1 MYGRVGVTPIDLARA
16 SGPPAI
22 AMARSND
29 LRLLT
34 FLTNASMSKIA
45 NASKGRAKVSE
56 MDSLK
61 ARLVH
66 ARNLLGITQEELAKR
81 AGVAASTIAN
91 LETGSRLVPR
101 ALLEIASALGVS
113 PGWLKDGTGE
123 MKPGAYVLSVDP
135 GQFSL
140 TGKPLAHLV
149 TLDKRTVSQK
159 VTREQIV
166 AGESGKLYSFA
177 LDDDALAPDHPRG
190 REFVFDADKQPAPGA
205 VVLVLDQH
213 QQLHAREFR
222 QGSSPDQWQAAAVNR
237 AYSSFDGASVK
248 LLATASYLKL
258 P

>member
-1 MYGRVGVTPIDLARA
+1 
-16 SGPPAI
+16 
-22 AMARSND
+22 
-29 LRLLT
+29 
-34 FLTNASMSKIA
+34 
-45 NASKGRAKVSE
+45 

-66 ARNLLGITQEELAKR
+66 ARSLLGLTQEELARK

-101 ALLEIASALGVS
+101 ALLEIAAALNVSAL
-113 PGWLKDGTGE
+113 WLKDGVGE
-123 MKPGAYVLSVDP
+123 MRPKAYELSVEP
-135 GQFSL
+135 GQISL

-159 VTREQIV
+159 ATREQIV
-166 AGESGKLYSFA
+166 AGDVGKLYSFA

-190 REFVFDADKQPAPGA
+190 REFVFDADKQPVPGA
-205 VVLVLDQH
+205 VVLVLDEH

-222 QGSSPDQWQAAAVNR
+222 QGQRPGEWLAAAVNR
-237 AYSSFDGASVK
+237 AYSSFESSSVK
-248 LLATASYLKL
+248 LLATAAYLKL